1 MVFGD
6 SLTKAGKLV
15 ELQRAF
21 LTKPEKVWTT
31 EELANRIDVADRT
44 VRKYLQELR
53 DSELLP
59 TDSEGRGWKL
69 KSDARMTI
77 LPLRFELEE
86 AVAVY
91 LAARLLTRHVGESSP
106 AVRSAVAK
114 MSTVVPP
121 ELREACT
128 RLAERVDPGKD
139 AVAAS
144 IFRTM
149 VNAWVL
155 HRVVSVTYESRTR
168 GESHE
173 LEFRP
178 YLIEPSALGSAVY
191 VVGRADPPGN
201 VRVMKFAR
209 IKTARTLQA
218 TFVPPPKGEILDR
231 LDKAWAI
238 WMTDDDPV
246 EVHLRFTSAVA
257 SRLKETRWHPSQQL
271 TTNTDGSIDMRLAIA
286 STIEIINWVLGWGA
300 NCEVLEPKE
309 LRDRIAAEHRDAA
322 KVYG

>member
-1 MVFGD
+1 
-6 SLTKAGKLV
+6 V

-53 DSELLP
+53 DSDLLP

-218 TFVPPPKGEILDR
+218 TFVPPPKGEILER

-246 EVHLRFTSAVA
+246 EVRLRFTPAVA
-257 SRLKETRWHPSQQL
+257 SRLQETRWHPSQQL
-271 TTNTDGSIDMRLAIA
+271 TANADGSVEMCLAIA
-286 STIEIINWVLGWGA
+286 STVEIINWVLGWGPH
-300 NCEVLEPKE
+300 CEVLEPKE
-309 LRDRIAAEHRDAA
+309 LRDRIAGEHRDAA